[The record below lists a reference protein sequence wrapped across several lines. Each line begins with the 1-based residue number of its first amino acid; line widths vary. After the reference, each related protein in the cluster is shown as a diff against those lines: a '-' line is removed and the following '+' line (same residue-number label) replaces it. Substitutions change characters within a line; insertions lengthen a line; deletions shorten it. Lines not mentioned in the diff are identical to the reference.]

1 MSLKEFIEASRV
13 LAIAHF
19 RAGTPEGKAKLLAAG
34 GTALPQ
40 CTISQ
45 TVRMVTHV

>member
-19 RAGTPEGKAKLLAAG
+19 RAESKEGKAKLLAAQ
-34 GTALPQ
+34 LYLN
-40 CTISQ
+40 SQ
-45 TVRMVTHV
+45 YRQR